1 MKNNIQKTNSQS
13 KLRSFVGNRTV
24 IGIICIVMALAIC
37 FGVAPLVNRLAD
49 RKANVVRVRTDIVK
63 GKVITADDIE
73 IATVGSYNLPT
84 GVITDAKAV
93 VGKTASADLSVGDFV
108 FASKLTD
115 GKKTTEDILRE
126 LDGTKVAISLSLDGL
141 ASEVSGK
148 ISSGDIVSA
157 IIYNTDMKTSYI
169 PPELKYLYVIT
180 TTDNTGTDRNKS
192 SESVQSSTIAFLVTP
207 EQAELLAQYDKVTS
221 IHFALVCHD
230 NESRA
235 AEYVKVQDEYLKKI
249 GGGVNE

>member
-1 MKNNIQKTNSQS
+1 MKNKQKSNSQS
-13 KLRSFVGNRTV
+13 KFKSFVGNRTV

-37 FGVAPLVNRLAD
+37 FGVAPLVNRFTD
-49 RKANVVRVRTDIVK
+49 RKANVVRIKTAVLK
-63 GKVITADDIE
+63 GQVITADDIE
-73 IATVGSYNLPT
+73 IATVGSYNLPS

-126 LDGTKVAISLSLDGL
+126 LDGSKVAISVTVDGF
-141 ASEVSGK
+141 ACEVSGK
-148 ISSGDIVSA
+148 ISGGDIVSA
-157 IIYNTDMKTSYI
+157 IVYNNDMKTSFV

-180 TTDNTGTDRNKS
+180 TTDNTGLDRDKK
-192 SESVQSSTIAFLVTP
+192 SESAQSSTITFLVTP

-221 IHFALVCHD
+221 IHFVLVCHE
-230 NESRA
+230 NEARA
-235 AEYVKVQDEYLKKI
+235 AEYVKVQDEYLGRN
-249 GGGVNE
+249 GGGDNE

>member
-1 MKNNIQKTNSQS
+1 MKNKQKSNSQS
-13 KLRSFVGNRTV
+13 KFKSFVGNRTV

-37 FGVAPLVNRLAD
+37 FGIAPLVNRFTD
-49 RKANVVRVRTDIVK
+49 RKANVVRIKTAVLK
-63 GKVITADDIE
+63 GQVITADDIE

-126 LDGTKVAISLSLDGL
+126 LDGSKVAISVTVDGF

-148 ISSGDIVSA
+148 ILSGDIVSA
-157 IIYNTDMKTSYI
+157 IVYNNDLKISFV
-169 PPELKYLYVIT
+169 PSELKYLYVIT
-180 TTDNTGTDRNKS
+180 TTDNTGLDRDKNT
-192 SESVQSSTIAFLVTP
+192 ESAQSSTITFLVTP

-221 IHFALVCHD
+221 IHFVLVCHE
-230 NESRA
+230 NEARA
-235 AEYVKVQDEYLKKI
+235 AEYVKVQDEYLGRN
-249 GGGVNE
+249 GGGDNE

>member
-1 MKNNIQKTNSQS
+1 MKNKTKTNTQS
-13 KLRSFVGNRTV
+13 RLKSVIGNRTI

-37 FGVAPLVNRLAD
+37 FGVAPLVNRFTD
-49 RKANVVRVRTDIVK
+49 RKANVVRVKTDIVK
-63 GKVITADDIE
+63 GQVITADDIE

-84 GVITDAKAV
+84 GAITDAKAV

-108 FASKLTD
+108 FITKLSD

-126 LDGTKVAISLSLDGL
+126 LDGTKVAISVTVDGL

-148 ISSGDIVSA
+148 ISGGDIVSA
-157 IIYNTDMKTSYI
+157 IIYNTDIKMSYI

-180 TTDNTGTDRNKS
+180 TTDNTGIDRDKS
-192 SESVQSSTIAFLVTP
+192 SESAQSSTITFFATP

-221 IHFALVCHD
+221 IHFVLVCHD
-230 NESRA
+230 NETRA
-235 AEYVKVQDEYLKKI
+235 AEYVRVQDEYLNRI
-249 GGGVNE
+249 GGGAHE

>member
-1 MKNNIQKTNSQS
+1 MKNKQKSNSQS
-13 KLRSFVGNRTV
+13 KFKSFVGNRTV

-37 FGVAPLVNRLAD
+37 FGVAPLVNRFTD
-49 RKANVVRVRTDIVK
+49 RKADVVRIKSAVLK
-63 GKVITADDIE
+63 GQVITADDIE

-93 VGKTASADLSVGDFV
+93 IGKTASADLSVGDFV

-126 LDGTKVAISLSLDGL
+126 LDGSKVAISVTVDGF

-148 ISSGDIVSA
+148 ISGGDIVSA
-157 IIYNTDMKTSYI
+157 IVYNNDMKTSFV

-180 TTDNTGTDRNKS
+180 TTDNTGLDRDKK
-192 SESVQSSTIAFLVTP
+192 SESAQSSTITFLVTP

-221 IHFALVCHD
+221 IHFVLVCHD
-230 NESRA
+230 NEARA
-235 AEYVKVQDEYLKKI
+235 TEYVKVQDEYLGRN
-249 GGGVNE
+249 GGGDNE

>member
-1 MKNNIQKTNSQS
+1 MKNKQKSNSQS
-13 KLRSFVGNRTV
+13 KFKSFVGNRTV

-37 FGVAPLVNRLAD
+37 FGVAPLVNRFTD
-49 RKANVVRVRTDIVK
+49 RKANVVRIKTAVLK
-63 GKVITADDIE
+63 GQVITADDIE

-84 GVITDAKAV
+84 GVITEAKAV

-126 LDGTKVAISLSLDGL
+126 LDGSKVAISVTVDGF

-148 ISSGDIVSA
+148 ISGGDIVSA
-157 IIYNTDMKTSYI
+157 IVYNNDMKTSFV
-169 PPELKYLYVIT
+169 PPELKYLHVIT
-180 TTDNTGTDRNKS
+180 TTDNTGLDRDKNT
-192 SESVQSSTIAFLVTP
+192 ESAQSSTITFLVTP

-221 IHFALVCHD
+221 IHFVLVCHE
-230 NESRA
+230 NEARA
-235 AEYVKVQDEYLKKI
+235 AEYIKVQDEYLGRN
-249 GGGVNE
+249 GGGVSE

>member
-1 MKNNIQKTNSQS
+1 MKNKQKSNSQS
-13 KLRSFVGNRTV
+13 KLKSFVGNRTV

-37 FGVAPLVNRLAD
+37 FGVAPLVNRFTD
-49 RKANVVRVRTDIVK
+49 RKANVVRIKTAVLK
-63 GKVITADDIE
+63 GQVITADDIE

-108 FASKLTD
+108 FASKLTG

-126 LDGTKVAISLSLDGL
+126 LDGSKVAISVTVDGF
-141 ASEVSGK
+141 ACEVSGK
-148 ISSGDIVSA
+148 ISGGDIVSA
-157 IIYNTDMKTSYI
+157 IVYNAEMKTSFV

-180 TTDNTGTDRNKS
+180 TTDSAGLDRDKK
-192 SESVQSSTIAFLVTP
+192 SESAQSSTITFLVTL

-221 IHFALVCHD
+221 IHFVLVCHE
-230 NESRA
+230 NEARA
-235 AEYVKVQDEYLKKI
+235 VEYIKVQDEYLGRN
-249 GGGVNE
+249 GGGINE